1 MILSDR
7 EIEAALDL
15 NQIKIDPRPD
25 KELWTSTAIDLTLDT
40 VLLNWK

>member
-7 EIEAALDL
+7 EIEAALKF

-25 KELWTSTAIDLTLDT
+25 RALWSSTAIDLTLDG
-40 VLLNWK
+40 VLEAIR